1 MDELDIE
8 KERELLRKMMEHS
21 KAEQE
26 RKLEA
31 ARLKAEAEDAAWWEA
46 KLQAQKVYEDNLC
59 KEILEEDSYGK
70 FKAEQ
75 ERIRE
80 AMVDAHLRRH
90 EERSKTREAHPD
102 WGGFS

>member
-1 MDELDIE
+1 MNELDIE

-59 KEILEEDSYGK
+59 KEILEKDSYGK

-80 AMVDAHLRRH
+80 AMVDAHLRKS
-90 EERSKTREAHPD
+90 EERKQVREAHPD

>member
-1 MDELDIE
+1 MNELDIE

-21 KAEQE
+21 KAEKE
-26 RKLEA
+26 RQI
-31 ARLKAEAEDAAWWEA
+31 A
-46 KLQAQKVYEDNLC
+46 KQIA
-59 KEILEEDSYGK
+59 EEDSYGK

-90 EERSKTREAHPD
+90 EERKQVREAHPD

>member
-1 MDELDIE
+1 MDDIQKWRKE
-8 KERELLRKMMEHS
+8 KELELLRKMMEYS
-21 KAEQE
+21 KAEKE
-26 RKLEA
+26 RLI
-31 ARLKAEAEDAAWWEA
+31 A
-46 KLQAQKVYEDNLC
+46 KQIA
-59 KEILEEDSYGK
+59 EEDSYGK